1 MKQTIANYVLNL
13 IDEHQV
19 IGLGGGSTVAQI
31 ATTLSKN
38 QSKHLKVV
46 ALSDATR
53 QVCQE
58 VGLTLTDFSEV
69 DVIDWTFDG
78 CDLVD
83 EQFHAL
89 KTKGGIQ
96 TQEKLL
102 AQISHHYVLL
112 ATEEKYQANLSFSL
126 PICCELLPDALPVLR
141 QLERTHQVKG
151 VLRQQDQA
159 FEKTPHGNYL
169 VDISW
174 HQTDSVEMIAQ
185 ILDQTIGIVSHSLFM
200 REVTDILLGD
210 SRQGTVSRLTRNK

>member
-1 MKQTIANYVLNL
+1 MKEMIADYALNL
-13 IDEHQV
+13 IDDHQI
-19 IGLGGGSTVAQI
+19 IGLGGGSTVAKI
-31 ATTLSKN
+31 ATALSKN
-38 QSKHLKVV
+38 QNKHLKII
-46 ALSDATR
+46 ALSEATR

-58 VGLTLTDFSEV
+58 VGLRLTDFSEV
-69 DVIDWTFDG
+69 DAIDWTFDG

-83 EQFHAL
+83 EAFHAL

-102 AQISHHYVLL
+102 AQVSRHYVLL
-112 ATEEKYQANLSFSL
+112 ATTEKVQPNLSFTL

-141 QLERTHQVKG
+141 QLERIHQVKG
-151 VLRQQDQA
+151 VLRKQRQG

-200 REVTDILLGD
+200 REVTDILVSD
-210 SRQGTVSRLTRNK
+210 STQGTVSRLTRNK

>member
-1 MKQTIANYVLNL
+1 MKETIAEHVLNL

-19 IGLGGGSTVAQI
+19 IGLGGGSTVAKV
-31 ATTLSKN
+31 ATGLSKTQN
-38 QSKHLKVV
+38 KHLKIV
-46 ALSDATR
+46 ALSKATR

-58 VGLTLTDFSEV
+58 VGLALTDFSEV

-102 AQISHHYVLL
+102 AQVSQHYVLL
-112 ATEEKYQANLSFSL
+112 ATPEKVQSNLSLSL
-126 PICCELLPDALPVLR
+126 PICCEVLPDALPVLR
-141 QLERTHQVKG
+141 QLERKHQVTGSFRKQG
-151 VLRQQDQA
+151 QA

-174 HQTDSVEMIAQ
+174 HQTDSVERIAQ

-200 REVTDILLGD
+200 REVTDILVSD
-210 SRQGTVSRLTRNK
+210 STHGTVSRLTKNK

>member
-1 MKQTIANYVLNL
+1 MNL
-13 IDEHQV
+13 IDDHQI
-19 IGLGGGSTVAQI
+19 IGLGGGSTVAKI
-31 ATTLSKN
+31 ATALSKN
-38 QSKHLKVV
+38 QSKHLEIV
-46 ALSDATR
+46 ALSEATR

-58 VGLTLTDFSEV
+58 LGLALTDFSEV

-102 AQISHHYVLL
+102 AQVSRHYVLL
-112 ATEEKYQANLSFSL
+112 ATAEKYQANLSFTL

-141 QLERTHQVKG
+141 QLERMHQVKG
-151 VLRQQDQA
+151 VLRKTDQK

-174 HQTDSVEMIAQ
+174 HQTDRVEMIAQ

-200 REVTDILLGD
+200 REVTDILVSD
-210 SRQGTVSRLTRNK
+210 STKETVSRITRNK